1 MMTFLIADD
10 AGVMRKVISRYLMEM
25 GAIETQIFQAENGR
39 EAVTMASKEAYSLI
53 FMDWNMPVLL
63 GIDAV
68 SEIRAGGI
76 KTPILMVTTEGEKAN
91 VIRAI
96 QAGASNYLTKPFT
109 KEDFEA
115 KVTQLVGPI
124 TAPIEDAKLRV
135 DLAEG
140 KIRPV

>member
-1 MMTFLIADD
+1 MKFLIADD

-25 GAIETQIFQAENGR
+25 GAVEAQIFQAENGR
-39 EAVTMASKEAYSLI
+39 EAVTMASQEVYSLI

-68 SEIRAGGI
+68 SEIRTNGI

-115 KVTQLVGPI
+115 KVTQLIGSV